1 MIPSENV
8 EDLML
13 RDDVI
18 EAVAAG
24 KVHIMPVTSLEQG
37 IEILTGVR
45 AGGRDS
51 NGAFERAKAYRRET
65 ARAQWRG
72 GAAYSVRARGPPP
85 ARNGH
90 DPEEFRVVIIVSS
103 SRLKIRRL

>member
-1 MIPSENV
+1 MIPAENI

-18 EAVAAG
+18 EAVASG
-24 KVHIMPVTSLEQG
+24 KFHIFPISTVEEG

-51 NGAFERAKAYRRET
+51 NGAFEPGTVYAL
-65 ARAQWRG
+65 
-72 GAAYSVRARGPPP
+72 V
-85 ARNGH
+85 
-90 DPEEFRVVIIVSS
+90 D
-103 SRLKIRRL
+103 RRLHEMAATLKGFDE